1 MDRSWR
7 FIAEELAFGPFLFLA
22 AVALILFL
30 MLLQRPSQARQLRW
44 LWGLWAVLLIGSSH
58 VFYQAFAYPLKLL
71 TPDSVKVEAD
81 AIVVASA
88 GVHESGAPTPG
99 STLRAY
105 AAGRLYLEGW
115 APKVII
121 AGGVTEP
128 YQPPVET
135 KGMHII
141 LKGMGVPEEAIIIED
156 RSVDSYQNGI
166 ETVRILREH
175 EAQRILLVSHDYHLY
190 RLSAVFQKLG
200 VTTYPYAANLGYPRR
215 PDPWWTFFDWENYAR
230 LRTVAH
236 EYLGLIGYR
245 LFGRI

>member
-7 FIAEELAFGPFLFLA
+7 FIAEELVFGPFLFLA
-22 AVALILFL
+22 LTVCLLAFFL
-30 MLLQRPSQARQLRW
+30 VRRPPASTQLRW
-44 LWGLWAVLLIGSSH
+44 LGGLWLGLLVGCSQP
-58 VFYQAFAYPLKLL
+58 FYHAFAYPLKLL
-71 TPDSVKVEAD
+71 TPESVKVQTD

-105 AAGRLYLEGW
+105 TAGRLYLEGW

-141 LKGMGVPEEAIIIED
+141 LKGMGVPEDAIIIED

-215 PDPWWTFFDWENYAR
+215 PEPWWLFFDWENYAR

-245 LFGRI
+245 IFGRI